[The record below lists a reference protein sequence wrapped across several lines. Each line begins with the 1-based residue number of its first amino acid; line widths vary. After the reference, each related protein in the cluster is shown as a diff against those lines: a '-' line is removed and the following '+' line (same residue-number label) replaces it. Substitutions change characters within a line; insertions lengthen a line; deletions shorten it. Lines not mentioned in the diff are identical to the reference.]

1 MMRESRPR
9 LAVGSVRAAG
19 RWSARTLQEQV
30 TVFVEAHEVVVRLEG
45 TGEELAVDF
54 ARITGAGWREGV
66 LSLHLEG
73 EELQLQGGEAL
84 DRAWHTLTRRAC
96 TLPEVARAMRAFGGA
111 RGARAGRDEIGEA
124 RQRFFSPLMQ
134 ARRRL
139 EGEGPLE
146 WLVAGFDTA
155 VLAERIRSAVGAIA
169 TERHPASP
177 PHRRALEA
185 RLLDACDPLLDALVG
200 VDAAARA
207 LLEGDDAQRFVRWRA
222 WAERVRLL
230 FANADRSWRVVAAI
244 LGGEDR
250 AHPGHAGGGR
260 G

>member
-1 MMRESRPR
+1 MSWSKSREPRRKSRTQSVCWASHGERSPPTPSLPSCVASSSAPGSALPFVDANSRAITGTASMMRESRPR

-45 TGEELAVDF
+45 TGEELAADF

-111 RGARAGRDEIGEA
+111 REARAGRDEIGEA
-124 RQRFFSPLMQ
+124 RQ
-134 ARRRL
+134 
-139 EGEGPLE
+139 
-146 WLVAGFDTA
+146 
-155 VLAERIRSAVGAIA
+155 
-169 TERHPASP
+169 
-177 PHRRALEA
+177 
-185 RLLDACDPLLDALVG
+185 
-200 VDAAARA
+200 
-207 LLEGDDAQRFVRWRA
+207 
-222 WAERVRLL
+222 
-230 FANADRSWRVVAAI
+230 
-244 LGGEDR
+244 
-250 AHPGHAGGGR
+250 
-260 G
+260 

>member
-1 MMRESRPR
+1 MTRDALPR
-9 LAVGSVRAAG
+9 LAIASVQAAG
-19 RWSARTLQEQV
+19 RWAERALQEQV

-45 TGEELAVDF
+45 TGEELAVAF
-54 ARITGAGWREGV
+54 TRITGAGWRGGV
-66 LSLHLEG
+66 LSLHQG
-73 EELQLQGGEAL
+73 GQELQLQGGEAL

-111 RGARAGRDEIGEA
+111 REARAGRDEIGEA
-124 RQRFFSPLMQ
+124 RQRFFAPLMQ

-139 EGEGPLE
+139 EGEEPLE

-155 VLAERIRSAVGAIA
+155 VLAERIRGAIGVIA

-185 RLLDACDPLLDALVG
+185 RLLDACEPLFDALEG

-207 LLEGDDAQRFVRWRA
+207 LQEGDDAQRFVRWRV

-230 FANADRSWRVVAAI
+230 FASADRSWRVLAAI
-244 LGGEDR
+244 LGGDDR
-250 AHPGHAGGGR
+250 ALPVHSR
-260 G
+260 RRRE